1 MSKLHPVGSQVRTKL
16 ADGMGQMKAFAGV
29 IYDFKEPYWRVRCP
43 DGDWEELNGQQMK
56 NGRQY
61 LADASSRSSN

>member
-1 MSKLHPVGSQVRTKL
+1 
-16 ADGMGQMKAFAGV
+16 MGQMKAFAGV